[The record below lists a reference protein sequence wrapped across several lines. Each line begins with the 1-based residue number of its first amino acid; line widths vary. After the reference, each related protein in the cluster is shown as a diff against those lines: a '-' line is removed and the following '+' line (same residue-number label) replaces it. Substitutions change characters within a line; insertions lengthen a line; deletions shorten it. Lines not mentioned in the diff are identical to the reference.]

1 MIQGKAKISNVFR
14 ILIIAAMIYMLGYIR
29 AFFGVSAS
37 FVAYYKYGIVL
48 LGVIL
53 AIWSYTKKAKN
64 AELAKCYNLLTRYM
78 KIYLPIIVFMMI
90 YSFIIHDY
98 SIRMLFLTSLP
109 YLYVFWAYPI
119 CYVLFKDGTS
129 EKMLNTILLLVV
141 GILIIKFIG
150 WFLFQYGGIKV
161 FEDLIF
167 QYKDWARSETHR
179 VDIGYLFAFA
189 YTFALLGMFRK
200 KVKIKYIAIVIGMIV
215 FTVIVTQYR
224 YLVITILIEFLIV
237 YYLSSKDSK
246 NRVLRVL
253 LIAIVL
259 AAFILFG
266 GLDFIINSFSV
277 QGEYG
282 TSTMARVK
290 TITHYWGE
298 VTDKFRIF
306 GLGFLSESDPIT
318 GKIGIN
324 VTRGTYWMSDIGILG
339 GFFTFGILSIPLYFY
354 LFYLAITTCKK
365 AYRFNNRKK
374 LIMSVGLSTYLIV
387 LCIMMNIFDE
397 QRSFNL
403 PFYLAFF
410 SFWNY
415 RINKDGFGSSR
426 I

>member
-1 MIQGKAKISNVFR
+1 
-14 ILIIAAMIYMLGYIR
+14 
-29 AFFGVSAS
+29 
-37 FVAYYKYGIVL
+37 
-48 LGVIL
+48 
-53 AIWSYTKKAKN
+53 
-64 AELAKCYNLLTRYM
+64 
-78 KIYLPIIVFMMI
+78 
-90 YSFIIHDY
+90 
-98 SIRMLFLTSLP
+98 
-109 YLYVFWAYPI
+109 
-119 CYVLFKDGTS
+119 
-129 EKMLNTILLLVV
+129 
-141 GILIIKFIG
+141 
-150 WFLFQYGGIKV
+150 
-161 FEDLIF
+161 
-167 QYKDWARSETHR
+167 
-179 VDIGYLFAFA
+179 
-189 YTFALLGMFRK
+189 
-200 KVKIKYIAIVIGMIV
+200 MIV